1 MANIFWHGCEKKSVW
16 MIIRLK
22 DKAWKVLCYH
32 VQDNGVTHHI
42 HTNTETVQAYE
53 AEKLNRSLCFC
64 RLPSNYDKTTSTQT
78 LFSVFSHVVKVSGVA
93 SHLPAHWQLVIHVY
107 FSFQAAP
114 PVALP
119 QKKCCCDEENA
130 LASVTALE
138 LKLFAPTQPPK
149 SFFGHLST
157 RTTVTWSCL
166 SAVCASCWRS
176 CRLQRRIYLN
186 G

>member
-1 MANIFWHGCEKKSVW
+1 MVVKRKVCEWSLDWRIKPGK
-16 MIIRLK
+16 
-22 DKAWKVLCYH
+22 CC
-32 VQDNGVTHHI
+32 VTTYRI
-42 HTNTETVQAYE
+42 MVSPTTSTLIQKQAYE